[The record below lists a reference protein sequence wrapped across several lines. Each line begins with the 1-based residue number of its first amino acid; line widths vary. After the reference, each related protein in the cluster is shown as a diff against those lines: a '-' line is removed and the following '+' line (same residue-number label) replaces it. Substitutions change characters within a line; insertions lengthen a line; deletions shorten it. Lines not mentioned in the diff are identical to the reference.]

1 MARPRE
7 PVDLVVLKG
16 KKHLTKTEIEERKA
30 KEIKAPHDKV
40 RAPTYLPKDLRRDFK
55 KISDELIR
63 IEIMSNLDVD
73 ALARFLIARKMY
85 VEITNAMLELSPL
98 EEVVDVKKD
107 QEGNIISENRYTIS
121 NSVYSDLLI
130 NQDKLFKQCR
140 QASSDLGLTITS
152 RCRLVVPK
160 QTDEKPKNKF
170 NKFM

>member
-16 KKHLTKTEIEERKA
+16 KKHLTKAEIEERKA
-30 KEIKAPHDKV
+30 REIKAPHDKV

-73 ALARFLIARKMY
+73 ALVRFLIARKMY
-85 VEITNAMLELSPL
+85 IEITNALLEVNPL
-98 EEVVDVKKD
+98 EEMVDVKKD
-107 QEGNIISENRYTIS
+107 KEGNIISENTYTVS
-121 NSVYSDLLI
+121 NTVYSDLLI

-160 QTDEKPKNKF
+160 KSEEKPKNKF

>member
-16 KKHLTKTEIEERKA
+16 KKHLTKAEIEERKA

-40 RAPTYLPKDLRRDFK
+40 RAPTYLPKDLRREFK

-63 IEIMSNLDVD
+63 IEIMSNLDID

-85 VEITNAMLELSPL
+85 IEITNALLEVNPL
-98 EEVVDVKKD
+98 EEMVDVKKD
-107 QEGNIISENRYTIS
+107 KEGNIISENTYTVS
-121 NSVYSDLLI
+121 NNVYSDLLI

-140 QASSDLGLTITS
+140 QASGDLGLTITS

-160 QTDEKPKNKF
+160 KSEEKPKNKF

>member
-16 KKHLTKTEIEERKA
+16 KKHLTKAEIEERKA
-30 KEIKAPHDKV
+30 REIKAPHDKV

-73 ALARFLIARKMY
+73 ALVRFLIARKMY
-85 VEITNAMLELSPL
+85 IEITNALLEVNPL
-98 EEVVDVKKD
+98 QEMVDVKKD
-107 QEGNIISENRYTIS
+107 KEGNIISENTYTVS
-121 NSVYSDLLI
+121 NNVYSDLLI

-160 QTDEKPKNKF
+160 KPEEKPKNKF

>member
-16 KKHLTKTEIEERKA
+16 KKHLTKAEIEERKA
-30 KEIKAPHDKV
+30 KEVKAPHDKV

-85 VEITNAMLELSPL
+85 IEITNALLGVNPL
-98 EEVVDVKKD
+98 EEMVDVKKD
-107 QEGNIISENRYTIS
+107 KEGNIISENTYTVS
-121 NSVYSDLLI
+121 NTVYSDLLI
-130 NQDKLFKQCR
+130 NQEKLFKQCR

-160 QTDEKPKNKF
+160 KSEEKPKNKF

>member
-16 KKHLTKTEIEERKA
+16 KKHLTKAEIEERKA
-30 KEIKAPHDKV
+30 KEVKAPHDKV

-85 VEITNAMLELSPL
+85 LEITSVLLETQPLS
-98 EEVVDVKKD
+98 EIVDVKKD
-107 QEGNIISENRYTIS
+107 KEGNIIETNTYTVS
-121 NSVYSDLLI
+121 NGVYSDLLI

-160 QTDEKPKNKF
+160 VVEEKPKNKF